1 MGCHFLC
8 QGNFLT
14 QGSNWHVLDWQAD
27 ALPLSQKGSFVKKKK
42 KKKKCWLAS
51 KGEDIFGLVVNLGK
65 LFPTFQ
71 KFVLCM
77 LLLLLL
83 SHFSRV

>member
-1 MGCHFLC
+1 MSGELPDPGFELACPRLAGRCFTTEPQGKLC
-8 QGNFLT
+8 Q
-14 QGSNWHVLDWQAD
+14 
-27 ALPLSQKGSFVKKKK
+27 

-51 KGEDIFGLVVNLGK
+51 KGEDIFGLVINLGK

-77 LLLLLL
+77 LLLLL
-83 SHFSRV
+83 SHFSCVRFCVTP